1 MFRNRNSGRGQGRG
15 AGTGNGQG
23 RGQGLG
29 RGAGSGQGR
38 GGVGN
43 GQGQGFGQQQQSNWD
58 AGLRQNQPLSV
69 LSAGVPATEKKSWL
83 ERFKA
88 HLMSRM
94 SEVDEELKKY

>member
-1 MFRNRNSGRGQGRG
+1 MFRNRSGGRGQGRG
-15 AGTGNGQG
+15 AGMGNGQG

-38 GGVGN
+38 GID
-43 GQGQGFGQQQQSNWD
+43 QGQGRGVGQQPSNF
-58 AGLRQNQPLSV
+58 GEGIRQNQSLSQ
-69 LSAGVPATEKKSWL
+69 LSAGISAAEKKSWL

-88 HLMSRM
+88 HLINRM